1 MNNKRVV
8 YEGIRISVQA
18 LTLFIA
24 IGLLTL
30 GLLIW
35 YAAAQGNVFEDGAPA
50 PAEQMAEP
58 TVVPTAHRGKINQRF
73 IDKRELRYYNK
84 SIAVA
89 AKTP

>member
-30 GLLIW
+30 ALLIW

-50 PAEQMAEP
+50 SAEQTAEP
-58 TVVPTAHRGKINQRF
+58 TAVPTAHRGKINQRF